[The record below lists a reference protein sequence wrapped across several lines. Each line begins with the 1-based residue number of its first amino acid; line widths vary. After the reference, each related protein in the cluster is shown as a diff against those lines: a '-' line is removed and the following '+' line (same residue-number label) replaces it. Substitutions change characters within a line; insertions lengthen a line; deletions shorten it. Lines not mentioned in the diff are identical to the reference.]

1 MDNTTKY
8 HSEIVQL
15 SRGAYIKIHQSSSI
29 FCVQEVYL
37 KQPAIKILDGR
48 EVWPAF
54 WSLEKDTIL
63 NYSVS

>member
-15 SRGAYIKIHQSSSI
+15 SHGAYIKIHQSASI

-37 KQPAIKILDGR
+37 KQLATKILDGR

-54 WSLEKDTIL
+54 SNLEDTIL
-63 NYSVS
+63 N

>member
-48 EVWPAF
+48 EV
-54 WSLEKDTIL
+54 
-63 NYSVS
+63 